1 MGKRKSKRKPAPKMK
16 LVLDTQFDCIY
27 CSHKRSIEIKMDKQ
41 TRVGNLVC
49 RVCGVQFQ
57 APINSLSDPIDVY
70 SEWIDAAE
78 SKPVPSVSPSRRRVL
93 RPSAP
98 GENARVQ
105 FDEEDD
111 FDDEEYDRDLG
122 SAPGGRV
129 ISRMRDREE
138 VGEEEE
144 DDVGPLFGE

>member
-1 MGKRKSKRKPAPKMK
+1 
-16 LVLDTQFDCIY
+16 
-27 CSHKRSIEIKMDKQ
+27 
-41 TRVGNLVC
+41 
-49 RVCGVQFQ
+49 
-57 APINSLSDPIDVY
+57 VY